1 MSERRRFKMKNS
13 KRGSESMKLRKIR
26 DSELKRP
33 SLSSRQLDSQ
43 MLRDGELSFWFS
55 MNEIEM
61 SLREIK
67 RGAAF

>member
-1 MSERRRFKMKNS
+1 MR
-13 KRGSESMKLRKIR
+13 LRKIR
-26 DSELKRP
+26 DSELRRP

-61 SLREIK
+61 SLRESK
-67 RGAAF
+67 RGVAF